1 MDPNDTEEQQ
11 RNFHKDLLVKCY
23 LGPDVPAGKRPNGG
37 WNINGP
43 KVAKILDE

>member
-1 MDPNDTEEQQ
+1 MTQ
-11 RNFHKDLLVKCY
+11 FHIRPSWDLLVKCY